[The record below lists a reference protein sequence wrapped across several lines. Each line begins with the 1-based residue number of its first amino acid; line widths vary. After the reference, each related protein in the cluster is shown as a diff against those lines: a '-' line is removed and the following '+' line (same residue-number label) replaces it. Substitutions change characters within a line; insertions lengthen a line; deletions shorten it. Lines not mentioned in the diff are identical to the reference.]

1 MVLTGAHYIYILF
14 MVVVLIT
21 MIMKKESVIPC
32 ILGIFALGLY
42 YTRDLIGALGAIF
55 SALSVALN
63 ELGPVIIIIGIMVA
77 LSKALEENKAIDFMV
92 GPISKVVKKLYECIF
107 HIRYIYV
114 YNVLVFLAITS
125 NCTCR
130 SYIFYQ

>member
-92 GPISKVVKKLYECIF
+92 GPISKVVK
-107 HIRYIYV
+107 
-114 YNVLVFLAITS
+114 NSTS
-125 NCTCR
+125 AVTLGGGMTMVNGFFFGSR
-130 SYIFYQ
+130 RPLKHPAFSQFS

>member
-92 GPISKVVKKLYECIF
+92 GPISKVVKNSTRHFSYQ
-107 HIRYIYV
+107 V
-114 YNVLVFLAITS
+114 YLCL
-125 NCTCR
+125 
-130 SYIFYQ
+130 

>member
-1 MVLTGAHYIYILF
+1 MAK
-14 MVVVLIT
+14 LIAI

-63 ELGPVIIIIGIMVA
+63 E
-77 LSKALEENKAIDFMV
+77 
-92 GPISKVVKKLYECIF
+92 
-107 HIRYIYV
+107 
-114 YNVLVFLAITS
+114 
-125 NCTCR
+125 
-130 SYIFYQ
+130 

>member
-14 MVVVLIT
+14 MVAVLIT

-42 YTRDLIGALGAIF
+42 YDRSLIGALGAIF
-55 SALSVALN
+55 SALNVALN
-63 ELGPVIIIIGIMVA
+63 ELGSVILIIGIMVA

-92 GPISKVVKKLYECIF
+92 NPISKVVKNPTSEFLYQEYLC
-107 HIRYIYV
+107 Y
-114 YNVLVFLAITS
+114 
-125 NCTCR
+125 
-130 SYIFYQ
+130 